1 MTEIG
6 FNWADWA
13 IVAVVVISTL
23 ISLVRGFVKEAL
35 SLLTWVAAFVVAR
48 LFYPQAAVYVA
59 PYIETP
65 SLQLLAGFGGLF
77 FGMLLIGSIMNWV
90 IVMLV
95 KATGLSGLDRLLG
108 MGFGFAR
115 GLLVLV
121 VALAL
126 LRMTPAPQDPWYRQ
140 SALIPHLELVEGWSR
155 HTFGELYAGL
165 RERYPAVFTAPPIG
179 GPMQRGS

>member
-1 MTEIG
+1 MAEVG
-6 FNWADWA
+6 FNWADWV
-13 IVAVVVISTL
+13 IMAVVLLSTL

-35 SLLTWVAAFVVAR
+35 SLATWVAAFVVAR
-48 LFYPQAAVYVA
+48 LFHAQAAVYIA
-59 PYIETP
+59 PYVETP
-65 SLQLLAGFGGLF
+65 SLQLLAGFAILF
-77 FGMLLIGSIMNWV
+77 FGMLLIGSIMNWL
-90 IVMLV
+90 IVVLV

-115 GLLVLV
+115 GLLLLV

-140 SALIPHLELVEGWSR
+140 SVLIPHVELVETWSR
-155 HTFGELYAGL
+155 HTFGELYEGL
-165 RERYPAVFTAPPIG
+165 RERYPAVFTAPPV

>member
-1 MTEIG
+1 MAEPG

-13 IVAVVVISTL
+13 IIAVVLLSTL
-23 ISLVRGFVKEAL
+23 ISLVRGFMKEAL
-35 SLLTWVAAFVVAR
+35 SLATWVAAFVVAR
-48 LFYPQAAVYVA
+48 LFHPQAAVYIA

-65 SLQLLAGFGGLF
+65 SLQMLAAFALLF
-77 FGMLLIGSIMNWV
+77 FGMLLIGSIINWV

-95 KATGLSGLDRLLG
+95 RATGLSGLDRLLG

-115 GLLVLV
+115 GLLLLV

-140 SALIPHLELVEGWSR
+140 SALIPHLEMVENWSR

-179 GPMQRGS
+179 PMQGGS

>member
-1 MTEIG
+1 MAEAA
-6 FNWADWA
+6 FNWADWV
-13 IVAVVVISTL
+13 IVAVVLVSTL

-35 SLLTWVAAFVVAR
+35 SLATWIAAFVIAR
-48 LFYPQAAVYVA
+48 LFHPQAAVYIA

-65 SLQLLAGFGGLF
+65 SLQLLAGFGILF

-108 MGFGFAR
+108 TGFGFAR
-115 GLLVLV
+115 GLLLLV
-121 VALAL
+121 VMLAL

-140 SALIPHLELVEGWSR
+140 SVLIPHLEVVETWSR
-155 HTFGELYAGL
+155 RTFGELYAGL

-179 GPMQRGS
+179 PMQGGS